1 MNEYDVDELDAD
13 DKQQWPGLGQDGN
26 NGNACDGHGKRRFEG
41 RERRT
46 RDSPRELTW
55 EERIRKGA
63 VQKERVEQRGFNRSD
78 RSGRDGREN
87 NSSSGRQKARRR
99 ERLESRTGEIYAKDS
114 VLSTTLGERCPT
126 ANRNY
131 RDQPSRSFGPRGS
144 CPANKLCTFD
154 VRTRTVDVPA
164 SVHYGHGIPLLVSR
178 NTYYPSPPNSL
189 MCVPRQH
196 QRFRNTW
203 LDASFGINYP
213 SIPMMDYNFT
223 PCQGYGGL
231 RFASGHRYQYG
242 KNPAREIAKMRVQL
256 TSAIRA
262 GTYEPGVVK
271 NERVSNEDEEVW
283 ETETEDE
290 KRKRWNVQ
298 KERTEGSPPNIEECT
313 KGKKI
318 KSLEPEGDKLKVI
331 ASG

>member
-87 NSSSGRQKARRR
+87 NSSRFGAFNYLRSGDEK
-99 ERLESRTGEIYAKDS
+99 SMITVGEMSNGKS
-114 VLSTTLGERCPT
+114 QLS
-126 ANRNY
+126 
-131 RDQPSRSFGPRGS
+131 
-144 CPANKLCTFD
+144 
-154 VRTRTVDVPA
+154 TRTVDVPA

>member
-1 MNEYDVDELDAD
+1 
-13 DKQQWPGLGQDGN
+13 
-26 NGNACDGHGKRRFEG
+26 
-41 RERRT
+41 
-46 RDSPRELTW
+46 
-55 EERIRKGA
+55 
-63 VQKERVEQRGFNRSD
+63 
-78 RSGRDGREN
+78 
-87 NSSSGRQKARRR
+87 
-99 ERLESRTGEIYAKDS
+99 
-114 VLSTTLGERCPT
+114 
-126 ANRNY
+126 
-131 RDQPSRSFGPRGS
+131 
-144 CPANKLCTFD
+144 
-154 VRTRTVDVPA
+154 
-164 SVHYGHGIPLLVSR
+164 
-178 NTYYPSPPNSL
+178 

-290 KRKRWNVQ
+290 KRKRWNVGVYWPFEKDVPEKFKKEKIEDMQVQ

-318 KSLEPEGDKLKVI
+318 KSVEPEGDKLKVI